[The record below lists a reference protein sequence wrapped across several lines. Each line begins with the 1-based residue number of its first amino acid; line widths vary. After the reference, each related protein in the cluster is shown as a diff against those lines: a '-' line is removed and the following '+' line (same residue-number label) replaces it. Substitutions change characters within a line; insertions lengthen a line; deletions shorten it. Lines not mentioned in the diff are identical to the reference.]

1 MRILLVGMI
10 CILVS
15 GNFWVYSE
23 KMSKAWDSVLCHL
36 PYYSLRQEMIDYLEN
51 EHIDIDSVSATF
63 PMNGSFAN
71 TDVTDDDRCFSSAE
85 LENSRYVLY
94 SNLFNWDDEHIETIY
109 SQWKL
114 QKELK
119 SGLIFLRLYI
129 PREKGE

>member
-1 MRILLVGMI
+1 MI

-51 EHIDIDSVSATF
+51 EHIEINSVTAAF
-63 PMNGSFAN
+63 PMDALFAN
-71 TDVTDDDRCFSSAE
+71 MDITDDNRRFSSAE

-119 SGLIFLRLYI
+119 SGLIFLRLYV
-129 PREKGE
+129 PKEKGE

>member
-1 MRILLVGMI
+1 
-10 CILVS
+10 
-15 GNFWVYSE
+15 
-23 KMSKAWDSVLCHL
+23 MSKAWDSVLCHL

-85 LENSRYVLY
+85 LENSRYALY

-119 SGLIFLRLYI
+119 KWIDFFCVCTSLER
-129 PREKGE
+129 RENSFYSPWL